1 MQVSCYEIYND
12 YVADLAAPT
21 RPHLAVRHDRA
32 KGFYVEGLQTAEV
45 STCQEALEFVHRAL
59 VVRAIRCAYQLVQGT
74 GTYAICTGLHAVP
87 AESGS
92 SVLSA
97 FCQCA
102 AAAA

>member
-21 RPHLAVRHDRA
+21 RQHLAVRHDRA

-59 VVRAIRCAYQLVQGT
+59 VTRAIRCVCQPLQGAR
-74 GTYAICTGLHAVP
+74 TYAILQRLACGLA
-87 AESGS
+87 
-92 SVLSA
+92 
-97 FCQCA
+97 QK
-102 AAAA
+102 